1 MARKP
6 SKSGKFAQHDAITQ
20 QRKALL
26 ADTETNAGSRISK
39 VMAKEFTKT

>member
-6 SKSGKFAQHDAITQ
+6 SKSGKFAQHDAIQ